1 MVEKGEG
8 RVVMV
13 KTAFN
18 YQSLL
23 DTVPIRAQTF
33 QNMRVAQRLAG
44 PQPNRPRS
52 SNRLH
57 FSPEDKPAKCR
68 MSGWTDSRKRKHEG
82 RFKACASVTRVT
94 SKG

>member
-33 QNMRVAQRLAG
+33 RKMRVAQRLAG
-44 PQPNRPRS
+44 PQPNLSRS

-57 FSPEDKPAKCR
+57 FSPEEKPAKCR
-68 MSGWTDSRKRKHEG
+68 MSGWSDSRKWKQAR
-82 RFKACASVTRVT
+82 RFQACASVTPVT